1 MVVVLL
7 QVLAR
12 QVGFMTILKVVIMY
26 LRQPVQARMDGV
38 GVKSVK
44 ACFMVKEAH
53 AVVALCMIF
62 LKVGIITYQLIK

>member
-44 ACFMVKEAH
+44 D
-53 AVVALCMIF
+53 
-62 LKVGIITYQLIK
+62 